1 LASQR
6 LKNLTL
12 LLLIFLIVLV
22 LIVGQSMNSKVKRVD
37 YSQFV
42 RHFDEGKVW
51 EITIAGQRE
60 SRELRYR
67 IKDSQET
74 IYVAAATLDQG
85 DIRQFRTKEITF
97 KDPTNPAKTINR
109 IQLKFEHD
117 TENPW
122 WITIAGTWLPLVVLI
137 GIWFYFLQKMQ
148 GGGAKALSFGKS
160 RARFIDNSKTQTT
173 FDDVA
178 GCDEAKSD
186 LQEIIDF
193 LKAPRKFAEIGARI
207 PRGVLLMGPPGTGK
221 TLLARAVSGEAK
233 VPFLHISGSD
243 FVEMFVGVGASRVRD
258 LFEQGKKNAPCLLFI
273 DEIDA
278 VGRQRGAG
286 LGGGHDER
294 EQTLNQL
301 LVEMDG
307 FDTNEGVIMIAATNR
322 PDVLDP
328 ALLRPGRF
336 DRQIVVDLPDIKG
349 REGIFRVHTKK
360 IPMDEDVDHAILARG
375 TPGFAGADLANLVNE
390 AALLAARRDHK
401 TVNMKEFEDARD
413 KIIMG
418 PERKSR
424 ILSDQVRERIAY
436 HEAGHALI
444 PKLIGGQDEVHK
456 ISVIPRGRSLG
467 VTSFLP
473 EEDRMYIR
481 NRRYLLDSICG
492 LLGGRVAEELKFGE
506 MSSGAANDIE
516 KATKIVHQMVC
527 EFGMSDRLGP
537 ITFGEDRSL
546 VFLGRDINRDRNYS
560 EETAHEI
567 DQEIR
572 RIISEAYD
580 RTRKLLEQNFQTLE
594 VLARALLVH
603 EVLDG
608 AQVDRLLRGEE
619 LPPPVM
625 PRRES
630 GPEWPVPEPPTA
642 SSADPVPDPA

>member
-1 LASQR
+1 MDNQR
-6 LKNLTL
+6 VKNLTL
-12 LLLIFLIVLV
+12 FFLILAIILV
-22 LIVGQSMNSKVKRVD
+22 LIAGSAFNPRETRVEYFD
-37 YSQFV
+37 FY
-42 RHFDEGKVW
+42 RDFDEGQIT
-51 EITIAGQRE
+51 EIVVSEREIRWRKAGTKK
-60 SRELRYR
+60 L
-67 IKDSQET
+67 
-74 IYVAAATLDQG
+74 YVATAALDQG
-85 DIRQFRTKEITF
+85 DIKLFRSKEIKV
-97 KDPTNPAKTINR
+97 KDPDDPTKTLSR
-109 IQLKFEHD
+109 IKVKFEHQN
-117 TENPW
+117 ENPW
-122 WITIAGTWLPLVVLI
+122 WISFASTWLPFVILI
-137 GIWFYFLQKMQ
+137 GVWFYFLQKMQ

-160 RARFIDNSKTQTT
+160 RARFIDSSKTQTT

-186 LQEIIDF
+186 LQEIIEF

-221 TLLARAVSGEAK
+221 TLLARAVAGEAK

-258 LFEQGKKNAPCLLFI
+258 LFEQGKKHAPCLLFI

-360 IPMDEDVDHAILARG
+360 IPLTDDVDLAILARA
-375 TPGFAGADLANLVNE
+375 TPGFSGADIANMVNE
-390 AALLAARRDHK
+390 AALLAARRDRK
-401 TVNMKEFEDARD
+401 RVNMEDFEDARD

-418 PERKSR
+418 QERKSR
-424 ILSDQVRERIAY
+424 ILSDPIKERIAY

-444 PKLIGGQDEVHK
+444 SKLIGGQDAVHK
-456 ISVIPRGRSLG
+456 ISVIPRGRALG

-481 NRRYLLDSICG
+481 NRTYLLDSICG
-492 LLGGRVAEELKFGE
+492 LLGGRVAEELRFGE
-506 MSSGAANDIE
+506 ISSGAANDIE

-527 EFGMSDRLGP
+527 EFGMSATLGP
-537 ITFGEDRSL
+537 VTYGEDHSL
-546 VFLGRDINRDRNYS
+546 VFLGRDITRERNYS

-567 DQEIR
+567 DLEVK
-572 RIISEAYD
+572 RIITEAYEK
-580 RTRKLLEQNFQTLE
+580 TRQLLQENFDKLDI
-594 VLARALLVH
+594 LAKALLVH

-608 AQVDRLLRGEE
+608 SQVDRLLEGEE
-619 LPPPVM
+619 LPPPVT
-625 PRRES
+625 PKRGPSSDAAPSSDEDPS
-630 GPEWPVPEPPTA
+630 GHPI
-642 SSADPVPDPA
+642 PDAA

>member
-1 LASQR
+1 MGNQR

-12 LLLIFLIVLV
+12 FLLILAILLV
-22 LIVGQSMNSKVKRVD
+22 LFAGTTFNQREKRVD
-37 YSQFV
+37 YHHFV
-42 RHFDEGKVW
+42 RDFEEGKVY
-51 EITIAGQRE
+51 EITLSERE
-60 SRELRYR
+60 IRWRKEASPN
-67 IKDSQET
+67 
-74 IYVAAATLDQG
+74 VFAATASLDQG
-85 DIRQFRTKEITF
+85 DIKMFRDKVIHV
-97 KDPTNPAKTINR
+97 KDPAQDDKIINR
-109 IQLKFEHD
+109 IRLRFEHAND
-117 TENPW
+117 NPW
-122 WITIAGTWLPLVVLI
+122 WVSLASTWLPFVVLI

-160 RARFIDNSKTQTT
+160 KARFLDNSKAQTT

-178 GCDEAKSD
+178 GADEAKAD
-186 LQEIIDF
+186 LLEIIDF
-193 LKAPRKFAEIGARI
+193 LKAPKKFAEIGARI

-221 TLLARAVSGEAK
+221 TLLARAVAGEAK

-328 ALLRPGRF
+328 ALMRPGRF
-336 DRQIVVDLPDIKG
+336 DRQIVVDLPDIQG
-349 REGIFRVHTKK
+349 RAGIFRVHAKK
-360 IPMDEDVDHAILARG
+360 IPISDNVDVAILAKA
-375 TPGFAGADLANLVNE
+375 TPGFSGADIANMCNE
-390 AALLAARRDHK
+390 AALIAARRDRK
-401 TVNMKEFEDARD
+401 YVTMTDFEDARD

-436 HEAGHALI
+436 HEAGHALVA
-444 PKLIGGQDEVHK
+444 KLVGGQDAVHK
-456 ISVIPRGRSLG
+456 ISVIPRGRALG

-481 NRRYLLDSICG
+481 NRQYLLDSLCG
-492 LLGGRVAEELKFGE
+492 LLGGRVAEELKFSE
-506 MSSGAANDIE
+506 ISSGAANDIE

-527 EFGMSDRLGP
+527 EFGMSEKLGP
-537 ITFGEDRSL
+537 ITYGENNSM
-546 VFLGRDINRDRNYS
+546 VFLGRDITRDRNYS
-560 EETAHEI
+560 EETARDIDVEI
-567 DQEIR
+567 K
-572 RIISEAYD
+572 RIIQEAHE
-580 RTRKLLEQNFQTLE
+580 RTKAILQANFDKLDALSMALLEHETLDA
-594 VLARALLVH
+594 VQFDQLF
-603 EVLDG
+603 
-608 AQVDRLLRGEE
+608 RGEK
-619 LPPPVM
+619 LAPPLT
-625 PRRES
+625 PRRGAVRPDAETEN
-630 GPEWPVPEPPTA
+630 PAHEPVP
-642 SSADPVPDPA
+642 SPA